1 MNYIINL
8 LDIVLFYVYEEMYT
22 ALVNN
27 NLTLYSWVMY
37 FSFASSLLFH
47 WIFTSRYVYTTL
59 RLPLFMKHAH
69 LYCEMVQKVLQQ
81 RLEQEVTFTAEE
93 IEDHKTRR
101 AEIKRK

>member
-1 MNYIINL
+1 
-8 LDIVLFYVYEEMYT
+8 
-22 ALVNN
+22 
-27 NLTLYSWVMY
+27 
-37 FSFASSLLFH
+37 
-47 WIFTSRYVYTTL
+47 
-59 RLPLFMKHAH
+59 MKHAH